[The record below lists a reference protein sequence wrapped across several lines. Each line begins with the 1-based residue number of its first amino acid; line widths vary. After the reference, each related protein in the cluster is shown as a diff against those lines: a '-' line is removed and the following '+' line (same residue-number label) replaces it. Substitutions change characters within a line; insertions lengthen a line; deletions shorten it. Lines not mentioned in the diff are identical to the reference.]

1 MNALPHVF
9 CVDPG
14 RTDFSRAH
22 SLQLELVDARASGS
36 LDRDIV
42 LILEHPPV
50 FTVGRRGNRDNLK
63 VTTDFL
69 KKDGM
74 SLYHIERGGDITF
87 HGPGQLVLYP
97 IFHLPLAGI
106 GVVDF
111 VERLESVMLQTAED
125 MGVPAVRDKRNHGI
139 WVDNKKVG
147 FVGIA
152 VRRKVSFHGISL
164 NVDMSLAP
172 FKWINP
178 CGLKNVGVTNLKH
191 ETRRSIRLDAVKS
204 ALLKNFEDVFSIS
217 LQVIKISKLK
227 ELIRSAH

>member
-1 MNALPHVF
+1 MAARPHVF

-22 SLQLELVDARASGS
+22 SLQLELVDLRASGK
-36 LDRDIV
+36 LDRDTV

-63 VTTDFL
+63 VTTEFL
-69 KKDGM
+69 KKAGM
-74 SLYHIERGGDITF
+74 ALYHIERGGDITF

-97 IFHLPLAGI
+97 IFHLPHAGL

-125 MGVPAVRDKRNHGI
+125 MGVSAARDKRNHGI
-139 WVDNKKVG
+139 WVGNQKVG

-178 CGLKNVGVTNLKH
+178 CGLKDIGVTNLNH
-191 ETRRSIRLDAVKS
+191 ETRRNIRLDAAKS
-204 ALLKNFEDVFSIS
+204 SLLKNFESVFSIS
-217 LQVIKISKLK
+217 LQVIKTSKLK
-227 ELIRSAH
+227 EMIQSAH